1 MEDRALVITFAFP
14 AFKEY
19 KEFSETF
26 LTMLRDLFITEE
38 NTAKEAG
45 AQIHAESDNVG
56 NISDKA
62 KRGNLGHNNWK
73 NEFIIAICCYTLI
86 ANQELTFFT
95 DELKF

>member
-1 MEDRALVITFAFP
+1 MEDWALVITFAFP
-14 AFKEY
+14 AFKEC

-26 LTMLRDLFITEE
+26 LTMLRDLFIMEE

-62 KRGNLGHNNWK
+62 KRGKLGHNN
-73 NEFIIAICCYTLI
+73 
-86 ANQELTFFT
+86 
-95 DELKF
+95 